1 MTTHRKTEKLFLL
14 KDMLFNEAKVRML
27 AAEIQAVYPNF
38 AKTAFIKKVV
48 SAFPGQ
54 ELMERI
60 AGIRDTLFEFLPQD
74 YPQAIEVIVA
84 ALPPA
89 LDNSKVDDD
98 FGDFIYAPY
107 SYYVAKYGCN
117 KKHLAVSLQALEEI
131 TKRFSCEAALRDFIN
146 QFPKETLVATKRWAK
161 SSEYHVRRLASE
173 GTRPNLPWAKKIQ
186 YDAPSTLPILDILY
200 TDKTR
205 YVTRSV
211 ANHLNDLSKIDGEL
225 VVYTLKR
232 WQKENKQSAPELA
245 FITKHALRTLIKEG
259 DSDAQALFGLTT
271 PKVVVKS
278 TIDKKKLT
286 VGETQTFSVTITN
299 DSKEPQLLL
308 MHYLIHFKK
317 ANGSLSPKV
326 FLLGKKTILPQ
337 ETIIL
342 SKSHTLKPM
351 TTRVLHSGEHQL
363 EIKINGT
370 SYGVHTF
377 LLQ

>member
-1 MTTHRKTEKLFLL
+1 MAIHRKTEKLFLL

-98 FGDFIYAPY
+98 FGDFLYAPY

-117 KKHLAVSLQALEEI
+117 KKHLVVSLQALEEI

-225 VVYTLKR
+225 VVHTLKR

-259 DSDAQALFGLTT
+259 DSDAQALLGFTT

-286 VGETQTFSVTITN
+286 VGETQTFTVTITN
-299 DSKEPQLLL
+299 DSEEPQLLL

-337 ETIIL
+337 ETITL
-342 SKSHTLKPM
+342 TKSHTLKPM

-370 SYGVHTF
+370 SFGGHTF

>member
-1 MTTHRKTEKLFLL
+1 
-14 KDMLFNEAKVRML
+14 MLFNETKVRML

-48 SAFPGQ
+48 SAFPEQ

-60 AGIRDTLFEFLPQD
+60 AGIRDALFEFLPQD

-117 KKHLAVSLQALEEI
+117 KKHLTVSLQALDEI

-232 WQKENKQSAPELA
+232 WQKENKQSAPERVTYLV
-245 FITKHALRTLIKEG
+245 L
-259 DSDAQALFGLTT
+259 
-271 PKVVVKS
+271 
-278 TIDKKKLT
+278 
-286 VGETQTFSVTITN
+286 SVYRI
-299 DSKEPQLLL
+299 SK
-308 MHYLIHFKK
+308 I
-317 ANGSLSPKV
+317 
-326 FLLGKKTILPQ
+326 
-337 ETIIL
+337 
-342 SKSHTLKPM
+342 
-351 TTRVLHSGEHQL
+351 
-363 EIKINGT
+363 
-370 SYGVHTF
+370 
-377 LLQ
+377 

>member
-14 KDMLFNEAKVRML
+14 KDILFNESKVKKL
-27 AAEIQAVYPNF
+27 AAEIQAVCPDF
-38 AKTAFIKKVV
+38 DSKKFCKKVV
-48 SAFPGQ
+48 SEFPEQ

-60 AGIRDTLFEFLPQD
+60 AGIRDALYEFLPSD
-74 YPQAIEVIVA
+74 YPSAIKVIVA

-89 LDNSKVDDD
+89 LDNTKTDDD

-117 KKHLAVSLQALEEI
+117 KKHLTVSLQALEEI

-186 YDAPSTLPILDILY
+186 YDALSALPILDILH

-211 ANHLNDLSKIDGEL
+211 ANHLNDISKFDADL
-225 VVYTLKR
+225 VVRTLKL
-232 WQKENKQSAPELA
+232 WQKEKKQTEAELT
-245 FITKHALRTLIKEG
+245 FITKHALRTLIKNG
-259 DSDAQALFGLTT
+259 NSDAQSLLGFEQ
-271 PKVVVKS
+271 PEVKVKI
-278 TIDKKKLT
+278 TLDKKQLA
-286 VGETQTFSVTITN
+286 VGETQGFTVMITN
-299 DSKEPQLLL
+299 ESEVAQSLLV
-308 MHYLIHFKK
+308 HYLIHFKK
-317 ANGSLSPKV
+317 ANGTQSPKV
-326 FLLGKKTILPQ
+326 FLFGKKIIAPK
-337 ETIIL
+337 ETITL
-342 SKSHTLKPM
+342 TKSHALRPM
-351 TTRVLHSGEHQL
+351 TTRVLHSGEHRL

-370 SYGVHTF
+370 SFGGHTF
-377 LLQ
+377 ILY

>member
-1 MTTHRKTEKLFLL
+1 MAIHRKTEKLFLL

-27 AAEIQAVYPNF
+27 AAELQAGNPNF
-38 AKTAFIKKVV
+38 PKTAFIKKVV

-98 FGDFIYAPY
+98 FGDFLYAPY

-117 KKHLAVSLQALEEI
+117 KKHLVVSLQALEEI

-211 ANHLNDLSKIDGEL
+211 ANHLNEKNRTKLKT
-225 VVYTLKR
+225 VFRALKR
-232 WQKENKQSAPELA
+232 SDEENKQSALGLA
-245 FITKHALRTLIKEG
+245 CIA
-259 DSDAQALFGLTT
+259 
-271 PKVVVKS
+271 
-278 TIDKKKLT
+278 
-286 VGETQTFSVTITN
+286 
-299 DSKEPQLLL
+299 
-308 MHYLIHFKK
+308 
-317 ANGSLSPKV
+317 
-326 FLLGKKTILPQ
+326 
-337 ETIIL
+337 
-342 SKSHTLKPM
+342 
-351 TTRVLHSGEHQL
+351 
-363 EIKINGT
+363 
-370 SYGVHTF
+370 
-377 LLQ
+377 